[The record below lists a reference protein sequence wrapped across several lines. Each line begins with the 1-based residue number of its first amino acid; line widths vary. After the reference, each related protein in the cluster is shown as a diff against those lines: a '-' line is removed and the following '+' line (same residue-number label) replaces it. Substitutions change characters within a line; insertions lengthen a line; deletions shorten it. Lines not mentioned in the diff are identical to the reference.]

1 MHSRAEGVVWLWQAH
16 NTVNLRLAAEEAA
29 DAGGNLYKYDPAFPK
44 AAWPPPE
51 LCAACRKVRL
61 VFRRPRGGCALA
73 LKTPRP
79 APLLRAQLESCPAAA
94 AGAVAAEGAALWQ
107 PDARGWDLAQTV
119 RARAL

>member
-51 LCAACRKVRL
+51 LCAAC
-61 VFRRPRGGCALA
+61 LA
-73 LKTPRP
+73 AAEPVITCRYRSD
-79 APLLRAQLESCPAAA
+79 RAQ
-94 AGAVAAEGAALWQ
+94 
-107 PDARGWDLAQTV
+107 
-119 RARAL
+119 